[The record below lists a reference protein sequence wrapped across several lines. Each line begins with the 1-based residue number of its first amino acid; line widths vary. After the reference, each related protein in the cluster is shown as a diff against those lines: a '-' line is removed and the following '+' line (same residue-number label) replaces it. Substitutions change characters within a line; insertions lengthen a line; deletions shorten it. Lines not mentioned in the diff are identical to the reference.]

1 MRMIHLLNLPLDQ
14 RLNVCINGYSIPY
27 IDLIETSV
35 YFGICVLLEVYGL
48 GEIFIVLTIDI
59 IVSTIG
65 IIE

>member
-1 MRMIHLLNLPLDQ
+1 M
-14 RLNVCINGYSIPY
+14 
-27 IDLIETSV
+27 DLIETSV
-35 YFGICVLLEVYGL
+35 YFGICVLLEVYGI